1 MAVKISVFKIKTH
14 GLRILSSEDGGE
26 RNLYLLSP
34 SQPTMF
40 PRDDD
45 NTKRGTGEV
54 AVCIFGM
61 AQEVQSAFGIPGSQL
76 LAE

>member
-14 GLRILSSEDGGE
+14 SLRILSSEDGGE

-40 PRDDD
+40 PQDDG
-45 NTKRGTGEV
+45 NNEKRNW
-54 AVCIFGM
+54 
-61 AQEVQSAFGIPGSQL
+61 
-76 LAE
+76 